1 MLLTRSPCGH
11 LACSKLQVS
20 RCNVQISLSV
30 MPAAVIVAP
39 DAVLSGVAWLQVSM
53 QTLNILQ
60 SHYPERLGMAVCYH
74 APRLFSFSFKV
85 HPAKVSLT
93 VPRLDVTVC
102 WRGSPLSW
110 AAVLRW
116 RCAGCSCCLRAL

>member
-1 MLLTRSPCGH
+1 MGTLPVPSL
-11 LACSKLQVS
+11 KDS

-39 DAVLSGVAWLQVSM
+39 DAVLSGVVWLQVSM

-85 HPAKVSLT
+85 CPAKVSLT

-102 WRGSPLSW
+102 WREPSQLGCC
-110 AAVLRW
+110 AALE
-116 RCAGCSCCLRAL
+116 GCSCCLRAL